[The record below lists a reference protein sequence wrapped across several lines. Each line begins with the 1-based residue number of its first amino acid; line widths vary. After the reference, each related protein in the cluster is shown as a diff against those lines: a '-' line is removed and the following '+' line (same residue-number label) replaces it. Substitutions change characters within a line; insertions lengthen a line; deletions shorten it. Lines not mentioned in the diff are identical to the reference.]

1 MRSVADAL
9 RREAVE
15 SAARM
20 SPTERLELALALGR
34 RDVEAYSRSHG
45 VDPRTAIRIFERQI
59 EPHLGALPAPAVRL
73 WRRTH
78 R

>member
-45 VDPRTAIRIFERQI
+45 VDPRTAIRIFERQRQA
-59 EPHLGALPAPAVRL
+59 G
-73 WRRTH
+73 RTVS
-78 R
+78 RCMLEIIG